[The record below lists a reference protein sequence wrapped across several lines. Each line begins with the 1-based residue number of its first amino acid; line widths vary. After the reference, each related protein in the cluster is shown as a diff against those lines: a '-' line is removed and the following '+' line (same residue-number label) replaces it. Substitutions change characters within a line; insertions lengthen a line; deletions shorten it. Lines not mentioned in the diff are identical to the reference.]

1 VGYERQEAVWFM
13 QYKTTRV
20 IDPQQNKAAGCVN
33 PYMSKDPHFI
43 PPQLLFALF
52 YAN

>member
-1 VGYERQEAVWFM
+1 M

-20 IDPQQNKAAGCVN
+20 IDPQQNKAAGFVN

-43 PPQLLFALF
+43 PPRLLFALF